1 MIEFGETPSSL
12 LSFED
17 FMAVDLEEEQDP
29 PAYKDARRRDR
40 QKRDMERQAVWLRIL
55 IKSTKINLLKYFRSW
70 MESRQKLQ

>member
-40 QKRDMERQAVWLRIL
+40 QKRDMERQAVWLRIF
-55 IKSTKINLLKYFRSW
+55 I
-70 MESRQKLQ
+70 